1 MMILLRGAVARMA
14 AVLPV
19 MFLVVIAGVMGLL
32 GLAFRADGREYAQR
46 VCQSALLAACALMA
60 GRPLDLPSVLA
71 QASNKRRPASQ
82 KARATA
88 A

>member
-1 MMILLRGAVARMA
+1 MILLRGAVVRLAT
-14 AVLPV
+14 VLPV

-32 GLAFRADGREYAQR
+32 GLAFRAAGREYAQR

-60 GRPLDLPSVLA
+60 GRALDLHSMLA
-71 QASNKRRPASQ
+71 PASNKRRSASR
-82 KARATA
+82 KARAHA